1 MVDAA
6 AIAQLREAFE
16 GELSRAASVKDLQT
30 VRDRYLGRKNGLVP
44 ALWSGIATA
53 APDAKRELGRLA
65 NELKTYVESELGARK
80 TALETAR
87 PAAPRLDLTLP
98 GRPPAIGHRHPL
110 NVVRERIEAIFSRM
124 GYEILDGPETED
136 DYHNFEALH
145 MPADHPARDMQD
157 TLYLDGP
164 LTRQVWPVGADR
176 PDLVREDRPK
186 PGDENYDRQAT
197 LLRTHTSSMQIRYME
212 RHQPPVRIIA
222 PGRVYRRDNFDLTH
236 TPMFQQVE
244 GLVADEGITMGDLKG
259 THHRLP
265 ARAVRAGYEGAVPS
279 ELLPLHGAV
288 SADVFIGCHACKGS
302 GCGICKRTGWLEI
315 LGCGMVHPAVFEAV
329 GYDSQRITGFA
340 FGMGIE
346 RIAMLAYGLDDIRLF
361 YENDL
366 RFLEQFPI

>member
-80 TALETAR
+80 TALETTR

-110 NVVRERIEAIFSRM
+110 NVVRERVEAIFSRM

-157 TLYLDGP
+157 TLYLDAP
-164 LTRQVWPVGADR
+164 LGRQVFPIGADR

-186 PGDENYDRQAT
+186 PGDENYARQAT
-197 LLRTHTSSMQIRYME
+197 LLRTHTSAMQIRYME

-259 THHRLP
+259 TIIGFLRDLFEP
-265 ARAVRAGYEGAVPS
+265 DTKVQFRPS
-279 ELLPLHGAV
+279 FFPYTEP
-288 SADVFIGCHACKGS
+288 SADVFIGCHMCKGS
-302 GCGICKRTGWLEI
+302 GCGMCKRTGWLEI

-329 GYDSQRITGFA
+329 GYDPQRITGFA

>member
-1 MVDAA
+1 MSVVDNLRARFDE
-6 AIAQLREAFE
+6 QLR
-16 GELSRAASVKDLQT
+16 GAASDNDLKVLKDQ
-30 VRDRYLGRKNGLVP
+30 YLGRKGGAVASLMKEV
-44 ALWSGIATA
+44 AS
-53 APDAKRELGRLA
+53 APPEERPVLGRLA

-87 PAAPRLDLTLP
+87 PRPVSTSPCPDARPR
-98 GRPPAIGHRHPL
+98 IGHRHPL
-110 NVVRERIEAIFSRM
+110 NVVRERVEAIFSRM

-157 TLYLDGP
+157 TLYLDATRCARRRSSRSGARGWRRCETAAGDAAADAHVRDADPLHGDASAAGAHHRAGP
-164 LTRQVWPVGADR
+164 RLSPRQLR
-176 PDLVREDRPK
+176 PDAYADVPAGRGAGGGRRRHDGRP
-186 PGDENYDRQAT
+186 
-197 LLRTHTSSMQIRYME
+197 E
-212 RHQPPVRIIA
+212 R
-222 PGRVYRRDNFDLTH
+222 DD
-236 TPMFQQVE
+236 
-244 GLVADEGITMGDLKG
+244 
-259 THHRLP
+259 HRLP

-279 ELLPLHGAV
+279 ELLPVHGAV
-288 SADVFIGCHACKGS
+288 GRRVHRLPHVRGR
-302 GCGICKRTGWLEI
+302 GCGMCKRTGWLEI

-329 GYDSQRITGFA
+329 GYDPQRNTGFA